1 VNSYA
6 MKQAMEG
13 DEMVNLGK
21 LLQFLVL
28 ELGFGW
34 NWPS

>member
-1 VNSYA
+1 MNSYA

-21 LLQFLVL
+21 NVADFL
-28 ELGFGW
+28 FW
-34 NWPS
+34 D